1 MDMKHGLTLDNL
13 CGAQD
18 VMCRRAL
25 GLGAASLPHALHAG
39 STPQTLLSGTKLSP
53 GSDSSS
59 VTLPWLWG
67 DPVSQHYLYFC
78 R

>member
-1 MDMKHGLTLDNL
+1 MGMKRGVALDNL

-18 VMCRRAL
+18 LMCRRAL
-25 GLGAASLPHALHAG
+25 GLRVASLPHALLAG
-39 STPQTLLSGTKLSP
+39 STAQTLRSGTKLSP

-67 DPVSQHYLYFC
+67 DPVSQRYLYFC